1 MTVSFTNRSGKMRL
15 YDGAGTPYYLE
26 LDFDAGDFSGPLG
39 IPRPEEILK
48 LNRGKSDADA
58 HYIMGSDDKIMEPL
72 ELSFSAL
79 LTDLAVSGYLAD
91 WLRAMSDGGTTTIN
105 TNTIATTKEDS
116 QRDGSTNSPPFAD
129 SNKFACNIEIKWDGT
144 PDWGLKY
151 MEVYI
156 PLEQCS
162 VGEGDDAV
170 TLSITGFVYGT
181 ITELATFTAGT
192 DITV

>member
-58 HYIMGSDDKIMEPL
+58 HYILGGDDKVMEPM
-72 ELSFSAL
+72 ELSFSAM
-79 LTDLAVSGYLAD
+79 LTDLAVSGYLSD
-91 WLRAMSDGGTTTIN
+91 WLRAMSDAATTKVN
-105 TNTIATTKEDS
+105 LNTIATTKEDS
-116 QRDGSTNSPPFAD
+116 QRDGATNSPPFAD
-129 SNKFACNIEIKWDGT
+129 AVKLACNVEIVWDGT

-151 MEVYI
+151 MEVYF
-156 PLEQCS
+156 PLEQAALS
-162 VGEGDDAV
+162 EGDDAL
-170 TLSITGFVYGT
+170 TMAITGFIYGT
-181 ITELATFTAGT
+181 VTEIAAFTAGT
-192 DITV
+192 DITA